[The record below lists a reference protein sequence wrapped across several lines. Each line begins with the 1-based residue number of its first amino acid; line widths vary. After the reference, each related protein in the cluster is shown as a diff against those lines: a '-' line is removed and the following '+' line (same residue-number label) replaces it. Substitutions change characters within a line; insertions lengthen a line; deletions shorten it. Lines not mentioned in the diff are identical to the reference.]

1 MRTTLSIDDDVAV
14 QLEAWREKQALSLKQ
29 AVNTALRRGL
39 LELNRPKVRRPLR
52 TKAVDLGRCLLP
64 SLDNVHE
71 VLDELEIGERNR
83 R

>member
-1 MRTTLSIDDDVAV
+1 MRTTLSIDEDVAI
-14 QLEAWREKQALSLKQ
+14 QLEAWREKQALSRKQ

-39 LELNRPKVRRPLR
+39 LELNRPNVRRPVR
-52 TKAVDLGRCLLP
+52 TKAVDLGQCRIP

-71 VLDELEIGERNR
+71 VLDQLEIEARDR